1 MRCLHTL
8 PLQCA
13 KPFVSRI
20 HSKFNSAQKTLNF
33 TCTHFGFRI
42 VQRSFSTQSH
52 LWGVHP
58 FLCISQIVHERIGSR
73 YSKAFLISSHCLL
86 LDLLTFSW
94 ARFSWYDC
102 SAHMRLNLVLL
113 REAAIFN
120 EVINQCGFNYL
131 DPRQFEV

>member
-1 MRCLHTL
+1 MNALVHDT
-8 PLQCA
+8 
-13 KPFVSRI
+13 
-20 HSKFNSAQKTLNF
+20 
-33 TCTHFGFRI
+33 
-42 VQRSFSTQSH
+42 QR
-52 LWGVHP
+52 L
-58 FLCISQIVHERIGSR
+58 
-73 YSKAFLISSHCLL
+73 FLISSHCLL